1 LRGVKQPLIVI
12 GNFMRT
18 ILIIFLFAGLCQSS
32 WGSCSDENRTL
43 TERLFQGKAG
53 TIFTCKVLT
62 FSTPTYPD
70 NIIVSNSDN
79 SIDGTATVEI
89 ITVYFG
95 NVDTNIVTLR
105 AGSYMKV
112 GMTYLIYTGG
122 SGRVFSFGGN
132 CDRLSKQVN
141 DIPATTNELSILK
154 QFSDIFKNK
163 ISGQFTFKNYKNI
176 VIAEGQF
183 AKGKPIKV
191 WKHYFDNGKIKAEY
205 NLKTNTTSQY
215 YENGFIKN
223 RSTTNKN
230 VGFYE
235 QFSEKINGQLTFT
248 DKEVKKDTL
257 IEMTVTEYYDNGSIK
272 NISSQ
277 LNIIYKG
284 GSVSSIGKTGEYKE
298 YYENGNLKLQGQY
311 KKDKRIGIWKWYHAN
326 GEFNTEFDYKDGT
339 GKQ

>member
-1 LRGVKQPLIVI
+1 
-12 GNFMRT
+12 MRT
-18 ILIIFLFAGLCQSS
+18 LLIILLFAGFYQSS
-32 WGSCSDENRTL
+32 WGCCSDDNRTL
-43 TERLFQGKAG
+43 TEMLFQGKAG

-70 NIIVSNSDN
+70 NIIVSSSDG
-79 SIDGTATVEI
+79 SIDGTAIVEI

-105 AGSYMKV
+105 AGSYMTV

-122 SGRVFSFGGN
+122 SGRIFGFGGN
-132 CDRLSKQVN
+132 CDRWSKQVK
-141 DIPATTNELSILK
+141 DIPSTTNELLILK
-154 QFSDIFKNK
+154 QFSDIFKSK

-183 AKGKPIKV
+183 KKGNPTKV

-223 RSTTNKN
+223 RSTINKN
-230 VGFYE
+230 IGFYE
-235 QFSEKINGQLTFT
+235 QFSDKINSQLTFT

-257 IEMTVTEYYDNGSIK
+257 TIMTVTEYYDNGSIK

-277 LNIIYKG
+277 INIIYKG
-284 GSVSSIGKTGEYKE
+284 GSVSSTGKTGEYKE
-298 YYENGNLKLQGQY
+298 YYKNGNLKLQGQY
-311 KKDKRIGIWKWYHAN
+311 KTDKRIGLWKWYHEN
-326 GEFNTEFDYKDGT
+326 GKFNTEFDYKDGT
-339 GKQ
+339 ERQ

>member
-1 LRGVKQPLIVI
+1 
-12 GNFMRT
+12 M
-18 ILIIFLFAGLCQSS
+18 
-32 WGSCSDENRTL
+32 
-43 TERLFQGKAG
+43 LFQGKSG

-70 NIIVSNSDN
+70 NIIVSNSDG

-112 GMTYLIYTGG
+112 GLIYLIYTGG
-122 SGRVFSFGGN
+122 SGRVFGFGGI
-132 CDRLSKQVN
+132 CDRWSKQVK
-141 DIPATTNELSILK
+141 DIPSTTNELLILK
-154 QFSDIFKNK
+154 QFSDIFKNN
-163 ISGQFTFKNYKNI
+163 ISGQFTFKNHKNI
-176 VIAEGQF
+176 VIAEGKF
-183 AKGKPIKV
+183 TKGKPTKV
-191 WKHYFDNGKIKAEY
+191 WKHYFDNGKIKAMY

-223 RSTTNKN
+223 RSTINKN
-230 VGFYE
+230 IGFYE

-248 DKEVKKDTL
+248 DKEVKKEMLT
-257 IEMTVTEYYDNGSIK
+257 EMTVTEYYDNGNIK

-277 LNIIYKG
+277 INIINKG

-298 YYENGNLKLQGQY
+298 YHENGNIKLQGQY
-311 KKDKRIGIWKWYHAN
+311 KTDKRIGLWKWYHEN
-326 GEFNTEFDYKDGT
+326 GKFNTEFDYKDGT

>member
-1 LRGVKQPLIVI
+1 
-12 GNFMRT
+12 MRT
-18 ILIIFLFAGLCQSS
+18 LLTILLFVGLYQSS
-32 WGSCSDENRTL
+32 WGSCAIDDRTL
-43 TERLFQGKAG
+43 TEMLFQGKSG

-70 NIIVSNSDN
+70 NIIVSNSDG

-105 AGSYMKV
+105 ADSYMKV
-112 GMTYLIYTGG
+112 GLIYLIYTGG
-122 SGRVFSFGGN
+122 SGRVFGFGGI
-132 CDRLSKQVN
+132 CDRWSKQVK
-141 DIPATTNELSILK
+141 DIPSTTNELLILK
-154 QFSDIFKNK
+154 QFSDIFKNN
-163 ISGQFTFKNYKNI
+163 ISGQFTFKNHKNI
-176 VIAEGQF
+176 VIAEGKF
-183 AKGKPIKV
+183 TKGKPTKV
-191 WKHYFDNGKIKAEY
+191 WKHYFDNGKIKAMY

-223 RSTTNKN
+223 RSTINKN
-230 VGFYE
+230 IGFYE

-248 DKEVKKDTL
+248 DKEVKKEMLT
-257 IEMTVTEYYDNGSIK
+257 EMTVTEYYDNGNIK

-277 LNIIYKG
+277 INIINKG

-298 YYENGNLKLQGQY
+298 YHENGNIKLQGQY
-311 KKDKRIGIWKWYHAN
+311 KTDKRIGLWKWYHEN
-326 GEFNTEFDYKDGT
+326 GKFNTEFDYKDGT